1 MKYRNK
7 LIAPIS
13 AIFVVFALI
22 SIGVGVMSE
31 DNYKRAILKSRLEGY
46 ADIVAR
52 SDSLS
57 QIVTY
62 LPEDV
67 RVTVISS
74 NGVVLFD
81 TVEEAANMP
90 NHILRPE
97 VKKCLEKGEGQAIRK
112 SETSSRKYFYFAKN
126 YGDKIVRTAQDTEI
140 NLSQFSRTDYVLILL
155 IFLLLV
161 VALLLLQHLSERYER
176 KENENVEK
184 ERKRLKHE
192 MTGNISHELKTP
204 VSSIQ
209 SYLETLVNR
218 PDLDD
223 NHRRLFT
230 QRAYLQSVR
239 LADMISDISIITKL
253 EEAPEQFSISPVNV
267 KVVFEEVLEEMS
279 ERIKTGNISIK
290 NNLPPVC
297 ISGSYHLIFSIF
309 RNLVE
314 NTVKYAGEG
323 SSALIEYTSHKKDE
337 HTFEY
342 RDNGRGVPES
352 ELEKIFGRFY
362 RLDSDRS
369 RAEGG
374 SGLGLSIVRNAVLFH
389 GGTVEA
395 YTVEGGGLGLRFTL
409 HDLK

>member
-1 MKYRNK
+1 
-7 LIAPIS
+7 
-13 AIFVVFALI
+13 
-22 SIGVGVMSE
+22 MSE

-57 QIVTY
+57 PIMSY

-67 RVTVISS
+67 RITIISPD
-74 NGVVLFD
+74 GTVLFD
-81 TVEEAANMP
+81 TAEDALKMP
-90 NHILRPE
+90 NHRYRPE
-97 VKKCLEKGEGQAIRK
+97 IEKCLKKGEGQAVRK

-126 YGDKIVRTAQDTEI
+126 YGNKIVRTAQDTEI

-184 ERKRLKHE
+184 ERQRLKHE

-253 EEAPEQFSISPVNV
+253 EEAPEQFSVSPVNV
-267 KVVFEEVLEEMS
+267 RVVFEEVLEEMS
-279 ERIKTGNISIK
+279 ERIKSSNITIK
-290 NNLPPVC
+290 NNLPSVC
-297 ISGSYHLIFSIF
+297 ISGSYHLIFAIF

-323 SSALIEYTSHKKDE
+323 SSAGIEYSSGKKGE
-337 HTFEY
+337 HTFDY
-342 RDNGRGVPES
+342 KDNGRGVPED

-389 GGTVEA
+389 GGSVEA
-395 YTVEGGGLGLRFTL
+395 YIVHGGGLGLRFTL
-409 HDLK
+409 HDVK